1 MTRRSVGRYY
11 AYRATLSV
19 GFITPVFTLFLLR
32 TLSFTEVGVL
42 SAVYAGL
49 SVVGEIPTGYVAD
62 HLGQRTSLLCSVAA
76 TVASLAGF
84 VLVSSFAWYVV
95 LYALWA
101 LALTLRSGSIDAW
114 LYEALD
120 EHLDADDFSHVR
132 GRGDAVQRATSA
144 VTMVGG
150 GLLYGLDPTYPF
162 VAAVAFTSLG
172 FVTLLSLPANGC
184 DGDGDGADTGPGPR
198 ETFGLLRRRLLR
210 PPLRSLVLFV
220 GLFAAVL
227 GVAAGYVQ
235 PMAVERLG
243 PTASALGVSL
253 PAGGAVAA
261 ARSGSA
267 GPALA
272 LGLGV
277 LYAGLS
283 AVSSVGGYY
292 AGAVERRLGVRGTL
306 LAVTVATSVLLVL
319 PVGLALLALPAFVA
333 VRTGP
338 AVFTPVAHGYVNDAV
353 DGAGRATTLSGVSM
367 LSMLV
372 RTPLA
377 LAAGVVADATT
388 ATTAVATL
396 GAGLFMVGGAVWLA
410 GDVAPG
416 GGDAPAV
423 SVGE

>member
-1 MTRRSVGRYY
+1 MTRRLVGRYY

-32 TLSFTEVGVL
+32 TLSFTQVGVL
-42 SAVYAGL
+42 SAVYAFL

-62 HLGQRTSLLCSVAA
+62 RLGRRASLLLSVAF

-84 VLVSSFAWYVV
+84 VVASSFAWYVL

-101 LALTLRSGSIDAW
+101 VGLTLRTGSADAW
-114 LYEALD
+114 LYDALD
-120 EHLDADDFSHVR
+120 DHLDAAEFSHVR

-144 VTMVGG
+144 VTMILG
-150 GLLYGLDPTYPF
+150 GLLYGVDPTYPF

-172 FVTLLSLPANGC
+172 FLTLLSLPANDRAA
-184 DGDGDGADTGPGPR
+184 DGVDEPGPR
-198 ETFGLLRRRLLR
+198 ETFALLRTRLLR
-210 PPLRSLVLFV
+210 APLRSLVLYV
-220 GLFAAVL
+220 ALFSATL

-243 PTASALGVSL
+243 PLATTLGVEL

-261 ARSGSA
+261 ARSGTA

-272 LGLGV
+272 VGLGV
-277 LYAGLS
+277 LYAALS

-292 AGAVERRLGVRGTL
+292 AGAIEDRLGVRGTL
-306 LAVTVATSVLLVL
+306 LAVTVVASVLLVL
-319 PVGLALLALPAFVA
+319 PLGVALLALPAFAA

-353 DGAGRATTLSGVSM
+353 DSAGRATTLSAVSM
-367 LSMLV
+367 LGMLV

-377 LAAGVVADATT
+377 LAAGVAADATT
-388 ATTAVATL
+388 ATTAVAAL
-396 GAGLFMVGGAVWLA
+396 GGGLFVLGGVLWVV
-410 GDVAPG
+410 GDVAPERAETG
-416 GGDAPAV
+416 AATAGD
-423 SVGE
+423 